1 MKEEVFPELIRRY
14 LQGNCSPEERRQV
27 ETWYR
32 SFEND
37 PDLLE
42 FLSEDEK
49 ELLKGILFKHIRSSI
64 EERQVK
70 ARQRRIWSRYA
81 AGIAALI
88 TIGAGLS
95 WVWLAQK
102 PVSQADVAE
111 KAIRTIVVT
120 NTEKSL
126 QRVVLPDHTLAWL
139 HPHSSLTYP
148 ERFETG
154 LRIVDMTGEI
164 FFEVTPD
171 SLRPFMV
178 YSREV
183 RTRVLGTSFRV
194 RAYPA
199 DAFTQVSV
207 ATGKVSVK
215 RINRALST
223 GSLEPRAE
231 TREEVVLLP
240 DESVLFSEQQ
250 FRKATHADDAGLAM
264 WKKSDVTFENVRV
277 KTVVKRLSSLYGV
290 QIEVTDAALNDYQLK
305 ADFTGMNLPDVLE
318 ILERSLGLTYE
329 IDGSVIRLKLP

>member
-1 MKEEVFPELIRRY
+1 MKEEVFPELIRKY

-64 EERQVK
+64 ADHHQV
-70 ARQRRIWSRYA
+70 RQRHIWVRYV

-88 TIGAGLS
+88 AIGVGLS
-95 WVWLAQK
+95 WVWR
-102 PVSQADVAE
+102 PVDPPDAVAE
-111 KAIRTIVVT
+111 AIRTIVVT
-120 NTEKSL
+120 NTDKSL
-126 QRVVLPDHTLAWL
+126 QRVVLPDRTLAWL
-139 HPHSSLTYP
+139 HPNSSLTYP

-154 LRIVDMTGEI
+154 LRIVNMTGEV
-164 FFEVTPD
+164 FFDVTPD

-183 RTRVLGTSFRV
+183 RTKVLGTSFRV
-194 RAYPA
+194 RAYPE
-199 DAFTQVSV
+199 DPFTQVSV

-215 RINRALST
+215 RIERALPT
-223 GSLEPRAE
+223 GSLEPQAE
-231 TREEVVLLP
+231 IKEEVVLLP

-250 FRKATHADDAGLAM
+250 FRKATHAGDARLAM
-264 WKKSDVTFENVRV
+264 WKKSDVTFENVPV
-277 KTVVKRLSSLYGV
+277 KAVVKRLNSLYGV
-290 QIEVTDAALNDYQLK
+290 QIEVTDTALNDYQLK

-329 IDGSVIRLKLP
+329 IDGDLIRLKLP